1 MALDMRGSK
10 KSLDSN
16 PSKNNVDID
25 LQWIKDNEVFE
36 KSKINKAQYDISS
49 YDSMITELDK
59 SNNSLSRQDIRKIEE
74 ELLALIHD
82 ASNNNAISFA
92 NDRLIELKNKYGNF
106 FDNMTPPISSLSYGQ
121 QNINLN
127 TEEIAKN
134 IGHSNFEDGRYL
146 TQLISDDL
154 LDSFAIFFNAKN
166 VDKEIKDDVAS
177 KLSEENR
184 KNILLHLLKLFNKE
198 NSWYKPKHNNIP
210 FNEGS
215 FLDGVGSILLG
226 SSKIQNKYDIATLIT
241 FMDSCEYFKMDNLP
255 ELVVYYKRLL
265 SQPNYLEAYD
275 KFFNGLD
282 QDMIN
287 SITSNQTKHSFEINA
302 DIKNF
307 ILKDM
312 PSDLTKLE
320 KAIYIYSKLCKI
332 LDYDM
337 EYYNDNAN
345 KKFIAEESI
354 SDVDLS
360 NNNVVCYTFSYIYS
374 GLLREIGI
382 DQIKEAKINKG
393 EFVNKHASVEFVVDN
408 IVIMADSTHAGAEIG
423 DLTTLKVENKIN
435 GLRCSQFNI
444 EKQNKVNQAKKKV
457 EMILEKEKT
466 DEETNYFLPSQ
477 EKLDSMTSI
486 DKYILFNDLVA
497 ATPLTGVSLLGYI
510 QVLKDRLNLYIITKV
525 EKDLDQN
532 DLIINIK
539 MRPLGVE
546 KTYFENAAISYKIN
560 ARNKEIIYNGSNFV
574 NGLSNHSVPSSR
586 RQL

>member
-1 MALDMRGSK
+1 MK
-10 KSLDSN
+10 
-16 PSKNNVDID
+16 
-25 LQWIKDNEVFE
+25 EVF
-36 KSKINKAQYDISS
+36 Y
-49 YDSMITELDK
+49 
-59 SNNSLSRQDIRKIEE
+59 
-74 ELLALIHD
+74 
-82 ASNNNAISFA
+82 
-92 NDRLIELKNKYGNF
+92 
-106 FDNMTPPISSLSYGQ
+106 
-121 QNINLN
+121 
-127 TEEIAKN
+127 
-134 IGHSNFEDGRYL
+134 
-146 TQLISDDL
+146 
-154 LDSFAIFFNAKN
+154 
-166 VDKEIKDDVAS
+166 
-177 KLSEENR
+177 
-184 KNILLHLLKLFNKE
+184 
-198 NSWYKPKHNNIP
+198 
-210 FNEGS
+210 
-215 FLDGVGSILLG
+215 DGVGSILLG

-275 KFFNGLD
+275 KFFNELD

-287 SITSNQTKHSFEINA
+287 NITSNQTKHSFEINA

-307 ILKDM
+307 VLKDM
-312 PSDLTKLE
+312 LSDLTKLE

-477 EKLDSMTSI
+477 ERLDSMTSI

-539 MRPLGVE
+539 MKPLGVE

-574 NGLSNHSVPSSR
+574 NRLSNNSVPSSR

>member
-1 MALDMRGSK
+1 
-10 KSLDSN
+10 
-16 PSKNNVDID
+16 
-25 LQWIKDNEVFE
+25 
-36 KSKINKAQYDISS
+36 
-49 YDSMITELDK
+49 
-59 SNNSLSRQDIRKIEE
+59 
-74 ELLALIHD
+74 
-82 ASNNNAISFA
+82 
-92 NDRLIELKNKYGNF
+92 
-106 FDNMTPPISSLSYGQ
+106 
-121 QNINLN
+121 
-127 TEEIAKN
+127 
-134 IGHSNFEDGRYL
+134 
-146 TQLISDDL
+146 
-154 LDSFAIFFNAKN
+154 
-166 VDKEIKDDVAS
+166 
-177 KLSEENR
+177 
-184 KNILLHLLKLFNKE
+184 
-198 NSWYKPKHNNIP
+198 
-210 FNEGS
+210 
-215 FLDGVGSILLG
+215 
-226 SSKIQNKYDIATLIT
+226 
-241 FMDSCEYFKMDNLP
+241 
-255 ELVVYYKRLL
+255 
-265 SQPNYLEAYD
+265 
-275 KFFNGLD
+275 
-282 QDMIN
+282 
-287 SITSNQTKHSFEINA
+287 
-302 DIKNF
+302 
-307 ILKDM
+307 
-312 PSDLTKLE
+312 
-320 KAIYIYSKLCKI
+320 
-332 LDYDM
+332 M

-546 KTYFENAAISYKIN
+546 KTYFENVAISYKIN

-574 NGLSNHSVPSSR
+574 NGLSNHFVPSSR

>member
-16 PSKNNVDID
+16 PSKKNVDID

-36 KSKINKAQYDISS
+36 KSKINKAQYDTSS

-59 SNNSLSRQDIRKIEE
+59 SNNSLSRQDIRKMEE
-74 ELLALIHD
+74 ELLAIIHD
-82 ASNNNAISFA
+82 TCNNNAISFA

-106 FDNMTPPISSLSYGQ
+106 FDNMTPPISSLSYDQ
-121 QNINLN
+121 QNIDLN
-127 TEEIAKN
+127 TGEIAKN

-215 FLDGVGSILLG
+215 FLDDVGSILLG

-275 KFFNGLD
+275 KFFNELD

-287 SITSNQTKHSFEINA
+287 NITSNQTKHSFEINA

-307 ILKDM
+307 VLKDM

-345 KKFIAEESI
+345 KKFIVEESI

-477 EKLDSMTSI
+477 ERLDSMTSI

-546 KTYFENAAISYKIN
+546 KTYFENVAISYKIN

-574 NGLSNHSVPSSR
+574 NGLSNHFVPSSR

>member
-10 KSLDSN
+10 KSLNSDS
-16 PSKNNVDID
+16 SKNNVDID

-36 KSKINKAQYDISS
+36 KSKINKAQYDTSS

-59 SNNSLSRQDIRKIEE
+59 SNNSLSRQDIRKMEE
-74 ELLALIHD
+74 ELLAVIHD
-82 ASNNNAISFA
+82 ACNNNAISFA

-106 FDNMTPPISSLSYGQ
+106 FDSMTPPISSLSYDQ
-121 QNINLN
+121 QNIDLN
-127 TEEIAKN
+127 TGEIAKN

-275 KFFNGLD
+275 KFFNELD

-287 SITSNQTKHSFEINA
+287 NITSNQTKHSFEINA

-307 ILKDM
+307 VLKDM

-408 IVIMADSTHAGAEIG
+408 IVIMADSTLAGAEIG

-477 EKLDSMTSI
+477 ERLDSMTSI

-539 MRPLGVE
+539 LKPLGVE

-574 NGLSNHSVPSSR
+574 NRLSNNSVSSSGR
-586 RQL
+586 

>member
-10 KSLDSN
+10 KSLNSDS
-16 PSKNNVDID
+16 SKNNVDID

-36 KSKINKAQYDISS
+36 KSKINKAQYDTSS

-59 SNNSLSRQDIRKIEE
+59 SNNSLSRQDIRKMEE
-74 ELLALIHD
+74 ELLAVIHD
-82 ASNNNAISFA
+82 ACNNNAISFA

-106 FDNMTPPISSLSYGQ
+106 FDSMTPPISSLSYDQ
-121 QNINLN
+121 QNIDLN
-127 TEEIAKN
+127 TGEIAKN

-154 LDSFAIFFNAKN
+154 LDSFAIIFNAKN

-210 FNEGS
+210 FIEGS

-275 KFFNGLD
+275 KFFNELD

-287 SITSNQTKHSFEINA
+287 NITSNQTKHSFEINA

-307 ILKDM
+307 VLKDM

-408 IVIMADSTHAGAEIG
+408 IVIMADSTLAGAEIG

-444 EKQNKVNQAKKKV
+444 EKQNKVKQAKKKV

-477 EKLDSMTSI
+477 ERLDSMTSI

-525 EKDLDQN
+525 EKDLAQN

-539 MRPLGVE
+539 LKPLGVE

-574 NGLSNHSVPSSR
+574 NRLSNNSVSSSGR
-586 RQL
+586 

>member
-1 MALDMRGSK
+1 MLKKLKSSLVFICLISLLTGCVNQNQEVTSDQEITVAATSIAVTEILDQLNIPAKQVVGIPQSDSYTVPKKYQKTTKIGNAMTPDMEKISTLKPDLILSPNSLESDLSSK
-10 KSLDSN
+10 YEK
-16 PSKNNVDID
+16 
-25 LQWIKDNEVFE
+25 IK
-36 KSKINKAQYDISS
+36 ISS
-49 YDSMITELDK
+49 SFLNLKNLSGMYK
-59 SNNSLSRQDIRKIEE
+59 SIEE
-74 ELLALIHD
+74 L
-82 ASNNNAISFA
+82 
-92 NDRLIELKNKYGNF
+92 G
-106 FDNMTPPISSLSYGQ
+106 
-121 QNINLN
+121 
-127 TEEIAKN
+127 
-134 IGHSNFEDGRYL
+134 
-146 TQLISDDL
+146 
-154 LDSFAIFFNAKN
+154 
-166 VDKEIKDDVAS
+166 
-177 KLSEENR
+177 
-184 KNILLHLLKLFNKE
+184 KLFNKE

-210 FNEGS
+210 FNEVS

-226 SSKIQNKYDIATLIT
+226 KGKIQNDYDVATLIT

-265 SQPNYLEAYD
+265 SQPNYLKAYD
-275 KFFNGLD
+275 EFFNGLD